1 MKAEEVFEILN
12 DKLDHFI
19 SNDFAHVRRKV
30 DWIFYTLITLLLGI
44 ISGLVLLVLRI
55 KAMMPLI

>member
-1 MKAEEVFEILN
+1 MKADDVYTILC
-12 DKLDHFI
+12 KFI
-19 SNDFAHVRRKV
+19 ENDFRHLRRKV

-44 ISGLVLLVLRI
+44 ISGLVLLIIRI